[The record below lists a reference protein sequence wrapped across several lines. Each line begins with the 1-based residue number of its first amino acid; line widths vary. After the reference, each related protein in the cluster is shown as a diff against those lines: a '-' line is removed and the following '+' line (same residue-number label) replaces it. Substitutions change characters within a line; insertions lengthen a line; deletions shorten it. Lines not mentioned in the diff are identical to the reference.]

1 MNETS
6 DVLAGQFHV
15 AHASAETWQQ
25 AARSVAEVLGDR
37 DDDALGFV
45 YVTDHFAEALG
56 DIAGFLAAATG
67 VTSWCGT
74 VGIGICATGKE
85 YFDKPAIAAMTGR
98 LPEDALSVFTSA
110 EEAVRSYDDRRGGAM
125 GQGSF
130 AVVHGDPRLAN
141 LVDTIAG
148 LARDTDGYLV
158 GGLSSSRGAT
168 MQMAGRPVQRELSGV
183 MFDSSVRVTT
193 GLTQGCVP
201 LGGVHQVTKVDDN
214 VVHCLNDRPAMD
226 VFVEELAIEGISDP
240 RQLSGSLH
248 VGLPVSGSDTGD
260 YLVRNLVGIEPNSGA
275 VVIGE
280 RVSMGDALMF
290 CRRDRSAAE
299 ADLKRMVTDVR
310 RRANNVAGGL
320 YFSCLA
326 RGPNMFDGPQ
336 SELAIVREVLG
347 DVPMVGFFGNGEIS
361 FDRLYAY
368 TGVLTLFE
376 TTDG

>member
-6 DVLAGQFHV
+6 DVMAGQFHA

-37 DDDALGFV
+37 DDDTLGFV
-45 YVTDHFAEALG
+45 YVTDHFADALG
-56 DIAGFLAAATG
+56 EVAGFLAAATG

-85 YFDKPAIAAMTGR
+85 YFDRPAIAAMTGR
-98 LPEDALSVFTSA
+98 FPDDALNLFTSA

-130 AVVHGDPRLAN
+130 AVVHGDPRRPN
-141 LVDTIAG
+141 LVEAITA

-158 GGLSSSRGAT
+158 GGLSSSRGTT
-168 MQMAGRPVQRELSGV
+168 MQMAGRPVEKEISGV
-183 MFDSSVRVTT
+183 LFDSAVRVTT

-201 LGGVHQVTKVDDN
+201 LGGIHQVTKVDDN

-260 YLVRNLVGIEPNSGA
+260 YLVRNLVGIEPNTGA

-280 RVSMGDALMF
+280 RVGMGDALMF
-290 CRRDRSAAE
+290 CRRDRAAAE
-299 ADLKRMVTDVR
+299 ADLKRMVNDVR
-310 RRANNVAGGL
+310 KRAGKVAGGL

-326 RGPNMFDGPQ
+326 RGPNMFDGAD
-336 SELAIVREVLG
+336 SEMAIVSEVLG

-376 TTDG
+376 SADG